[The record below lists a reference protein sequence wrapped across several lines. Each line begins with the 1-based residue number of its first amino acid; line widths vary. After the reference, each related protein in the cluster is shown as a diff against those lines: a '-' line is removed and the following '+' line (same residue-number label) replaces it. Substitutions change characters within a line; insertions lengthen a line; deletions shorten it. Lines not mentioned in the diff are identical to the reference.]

1 MLIDHQNAKE
11 SRCNPKEKTLAA
23 ELGVARAT
31 IERALADLRRIG
43 LLQSVRS
50 QRFNR
55 YEIVNPARWPIILMT
70 QNESSE
76 TVPDDSKRVNK
87 MTQNESSG
95 ASASLLLNVLIE
107 RGADRA
113 AAAVETSTLS
123 TRAPALVYG
132 GAAAAAAHA
141 RVKINSVSELC
152 RELLSRHPH
161 PQQPHKAEEEL
172 KKILSSAAPELIR
185 ERHAAWCAYWAAN
198 PGKFIPHLWRW
209 LADGDWE
216 TSPPT
221 ERKPPAKSRKGQ
233 LIDDLFASL
242 DAKKRGA

>member
-1 MLIDHQNAKE
+1 MGFISNRHFRILACSRKISATAKLTMWMLIDHQNAKE

-55 YEIVNPARWPIILMT
+55 YEIVNPALWPKILMT
-70 QNESSE
+70 QNESSGS
-76 TVPDDSKRVNK
+76 VSDDSKRVNK

-113 AAAVETSTLS
+113 AATVETSTLS
-123 TRAPALVYG
+123 T
-132 GAAAAAAHA
+132 
-141 RVKINSVSELC
+141 
-152 RELLSRHPH
+152 
-161 PQQPHKAEEEL
+161 
-172 KKILSSAAPELIR
+172 
-185 ERHAAWCAYWAAN
+185 
-198 PGKFIPHLWRW
+198 
-209 LADGDWE
+209 
-216 TSPPT
+216 
-221 ERKPPAKSRKGQ
+221 
-233 LIDDLFASL
+233 
-242 DAKKRGA
+242 